1 MAQDANEPAGSPFTA
16 DERKKVSSDLAINN
30 TLGEHFGISALS
42 AEAWLAAIV
51 ENSDDA
57 IVSKTVN
64 GIITSWNRS
73 AERLFGFSAA
83 EAVGRHISIIIP
95 DDRLHEEDTI
105 IDHIRNGRRI
115 EHFETM
121 RQHKDGTLLDISLT
135 ISPVRDK
142 DGVIV
147 GASKIARDISD
158 RKRMVERQ
166 RLLLREMHHRI
177 KNLFAIVSALISISE
192 RTVETTGASFA
203 DDLRARIRALAAA
216 QDLVLKESEGSS
228 DEHTSTSLFGLIE
241 AILSAHQDKDGARI
255 VVRGEDVRV
264 NSTVLTSLA
273 LLLHE
278 FATNAI
284 KYGSLSVNG
293 GRVEIEVACND
304 VVVLT
309 WSEIDGPPP
318 PVSEGSAGFGSE
330 LERMTIA
337 SLRGSIHRE
346 WRSDGLRIIVEIPD
360 HHSHG

>member
-1 MAQDANEPAGSPFTA
+1 MVRNANEPTGSSFTA
-16 DERKKVSSDLAINN
+16 YERNKVSPDLLINN
-30 TLGEHFGISALS
+30 PIAEHFGISGLS

-105 IDHIRNGRRI
+105 INHIRNGRRI
-115 EHFETM
+115 EHFETI

-142 DGVIV
+142 NGEIV
-147 GASKIARDISD
+147 GASKIARDISE

-166 RLLLREMHHRI
+166 RLMLREMHHRI
-177 KNLFAIVSALISISE
+177 KNLFAIVSALISVSE
-192 RTVETTGASFA
+192 RSAEAPGSSFA
-203 DDLRARIRALAAA
+203 NDLRARVAALAAA
-216 QDLVLKESEGSS
+216 QNFVLKESEGGS
-228 DEHTSTSLFGLIE
+228 DGHASTSLFGLID
-241 AILSAHQDKDGARI
+241 AILSAHQDKNGARI
-255 VVRGEDVRV
+255 VVSGEDVSV
-264 NSTVLTSLA
+264 NNAVLTSLA

-293 GRVEIEVACND
+293 GRVEIEVSRNNGLA
-304 VVVLT
+304 LT
-309 WSEIDGPPP
+309 WTEVDGPPARVP
-318 PVSEGSAGFGSE
+318 EGAAGFGSE

-337 SLRGSIHRE
+337 SLRGSIHRD
-346 WRSDGLRIIVEIPD
+346 WRPDGVRILVEIPD
-360 HHSHG
+360 QHLGS